1 MENKRFK
8 QEREAEKAV
17 SVALIMIIVIIVSQV
32 ILNLL
37 TQ

>member
-17 SVALIMIIVIIVSQV
+17 FVGLIMVIFIIVCEVV
-32 ILNLL
+32 INLIS
-37 TQ
+37 